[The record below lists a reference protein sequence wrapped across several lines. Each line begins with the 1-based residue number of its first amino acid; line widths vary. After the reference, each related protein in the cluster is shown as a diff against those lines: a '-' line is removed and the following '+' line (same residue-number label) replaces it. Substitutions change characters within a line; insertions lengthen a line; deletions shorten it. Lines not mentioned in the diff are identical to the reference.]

1 MLLDEFLIKLV
12 LKDEVSAKSATVSK
26 TLKGL
31 EEQGGKTSAGVEK
44 LGKTAKATTASM
56 GDLARGVASFLAVI
70 GGTVAIKSFVS
81 DMIDSS
87 AALDRFSKNLG
98 LSASEVTAWGNS
110 VEELGGS
117 AKGLQGS
124 LATLSKAQTD
134 LTMTGDS
141 QLLPY
146 FSLMGVAIADAGG
159 HARKTTDILKDM
171 AGYAEGKD
179 RTTMHNM
186 FGSMGL
192 DEGTINLLLQGRNEL
207 ELNLKRQK
215 EYGDQ
220 IAKFSPEATKM
231 QRALVDLKQQ
241 FTLLGLGLLQQATPA
256 LEKIL
261 GVFQRVG
268 SWLQEHKA
276 FVLDF
281 FKAFAAGIAI
291 VGTALGVAQLEDAP
305 ILLVIGAVAGLAAG
319 IALLYDDYKTWEAGG
334 KSLINWAQW
343 KSEIDAAKAGMEELR
358 KVATTAFDVIVT
370 AARVSWDAIHGNWG
384 ALKNDLASGTKAGA
398 KALGVS
404 TGLDETHDQNAAK
417 VDAFFRRIPAMAQSF
432 WGGGTSPWANN
443 KPQSISDQAKAQAQ
457 RVSKM
462 TGIPADILWAQ
473 WAHET
478 GNFSNRGA
486 KELNNLAGVNVPGGH
501 GQDYRKFKSMD
512 EFGDYYAHLMRPSGY
527 YPNASKAKNTDD
539 FAAAL
544 KAGGYYSDTQAHY
557 AAGLRKYDNQYLQG
571 TPGAANALRGGS
583 GTYLGQIQ
591 SAGSRGGPSSTS
603 NDSSTTVTT
612 TIATLN
618 INAPTGNGHDIANA
632 FSRGMNPIFTSY
644 ANGGMN

>member
-1 MLLDEFLIKLV
+1 MTIDELIIRLV

-44 LGKTAKATTASM
+44 LGKTAKATTATM

-70 GGTVAIKSFVS
+70 GGTVAIKTFVS

-134 LTMTGDS
+134 LTITGDS

-256 LEKIL
+256 LEKVL
-261 GVFQRVG
+261 GWFEKIAGWAQ
-268 SWLQEHKA
+268 SHSQ
-276 FVLDF
+276 FILDF
-281 FKAFAAGIAI
+281 LK
-291 VGTALGVAQLEDAP
+291 VM
-305 ILLVIGAVAGLAAG
+305 AVGLAALG
-319 IALLYDDYKTWEAGG
+319 LAALPLDPLILAITAVGAAIALLWDDYQTWQKGG
-334 KSLINWAQW
+334 KSLIDWSKWEPGIKLA
-343 KSEIDAAKAGMEELR
+343 IAGVKEL
-358 KVATTAFDVIVT
+358 
-370 AARVSWDAIHGNWG
+370 G
-384 ALKNDLASGTKAGA
+384 
-398 KALGVS
+398 KALGVVVEAIGIVKKGLS
-404 TGLDETHDQNAAK
+404 GDTSGANQASSKLHDKIAGWLGIKPGAAPLAPKGGSIFDDLGITKASPTTYTPGAVSRAIAQAEGFNAKSKKPNRPQRNHNPGDIEYGPFAKAHGATGSDGRFAIFPDDATGYKALDALLTSKKYAGLTISQAIARFAPSNENDTKSYAARVMK
-417 VDAFFRRIPAMAQSF
+417 DTGATATTTV
-432 WGGGTSPWANN
+432 
-443 KPQSISDQAKAQAQ
+443 AQAQ
-457 RVSKM
+457 
-462 TGIPADILWAQ
+462 
-473 WAHET
+473 
-478 GNFSNRGA
+478 
-486 KELNNLAGVNVPGGH
+486 
-501 GQDYRKFKSMD
+501 
-512 EFGDYYAHLMRPSGY
+512 
-527 YPNASKAKNTDD
+527 
-539 FAAAL
+539 AAR
-544 KAGGYYSDTQAHY
+544 S
-557 AAGLRKYDNQYLQG
+557 G
-571 TPGAANALRGGS
+571 TPGAANMLRGIPGAS
-583 GTYLGQIQ
+583 SMVAQ
-591 SAGSRGGPSSTS
+591 AGAPRGGPSSTS

-618 INAPTGNGHDIANA
+618 INAPTGDGRDIANA